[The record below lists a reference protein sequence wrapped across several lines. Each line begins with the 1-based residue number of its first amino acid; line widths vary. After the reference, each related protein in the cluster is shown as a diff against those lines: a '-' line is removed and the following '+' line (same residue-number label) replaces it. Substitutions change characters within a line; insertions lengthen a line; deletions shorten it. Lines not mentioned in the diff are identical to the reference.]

1 MDLELSAEIRSK
13 NEKLDNKFLAGVLYG
28 KGVETRSL
36 KFNYNDFV
44 KLFEEAGES
53 NLINLNLGDQ
63 VIPVLIKETQKD
75 ALKNTFIHA
84 DFYQVNMKEKVKTEI
99 PLEFIGESKAVK
111 ELGGVF
117 IANID
122 AIAVECLPG
131 DLVDHID
138 VDISALT
145 EFGDVI
151 RLHEIKVPKGM
162 ELMHES
168 NEVICG
174 VEEPKKVE
182 EEPVAAPAAEAA
194 KAGAEA
200 KPAAAE
206 KK

>member
-1 MDLELSAEIRSK
+1 MELKLSAEIRSK
-13 NEKLDNKFLAGVLYG
+13 NEKLDSKSLAGVLYG
-28 KGVETRSL
+28 KGVEARSL

-63 VIPVLIKETQKD
+63 IIPVLVKETQKD